1 MTWPEATCRTLR
13 RRRRAPGILTIIA
26 GTIVAL
32 TACARPSK
40 SPNPAP
46 GEPLLTSDSTR
57 YVAHVDGARVTLR
70 IGYRYTN
77 RTRGPI
83 YIPGCYGPG
92 APRLEFLRDSQW
104 VPAYLPIT
112 LMCRDQQTFAVAR
125 DSTYESS
132 FQVRGGPLESGAQGE
147 WTGTLPG
154 TYRLVLRAYSSDS
167 LYAVGDSLPSSASTS
182 NTFFIDR

>member
-1 MTWPEATCRTLR
+1 MTRSGASCHTLH
-13 RRRRAPGILTIIA
+13 RRRRAPVVLTVIA
-26 GTIVAL
+26 GAVAAL

-40 SPNPAP
+40 SPNQAS
-46 GEPLLTSDSTR
+46 GEPVFTSDSTR

-77 RTRGPI
+77 RTRGTI

-92 APRLEFLRDSQW
+92 APRLEFKRDSQW
-104 VPAYLPIT
+104 LPAYLPIT
-112 LMCRDQQTFAVAR
+112 LMCRDQPTFAVTR
-125 DSTYESS
+125 GSTFESS

-167 LYAVGDSLPSSASTS
+167 LYAAGDSLPSSARTS